1 MRVTVPPSDKREPA
15 GKTTRLTVSSST
27 KGSCKVTFS
36 WIVVD
41 PASSRTR
48 SGLSTM
54 ALGAAATSFFS
65 LISTGW
71 IVSSSSP
78 TRTARGDSTRIV
90 PGNLFFG
97 VMVIVA
103 VPDTEF
109 RGIVSV
115 ASVTV

>member
-1 MRVTVPPSDKREPA
+1 
-15 GKTTRLTVSSST
+15 
-27 KGSCKVTFS
+27 
-36 WIVVD
+36 
-41 PASSRTR
+41 
-48 SGLSTM
+48 M

-71 IVSSSSP
+71 IASSSSP
-78 TRTARGDSTRIV
+78 TRTSTPGDSTRIV

-115 ASVTV
+115 VSVTV